1 MNLVQ
6 KVWPKLMTENYIL
19 EIKDL
24 KKKFGSFAALKGINL
39 KVNRGEIIGLLGPNG
54 AGKTTTIKIITGLL
68 KADSGEINIFGENI
82 ISGLPTWIKEKIGV
96 VFEESNLYYRLS
108 AYDNLLFFARIN
120 GINKTKVEELL
131 KEYKL
136 YDVRKKAVKNFSKG
150 MKKRLMICRS
160 LLAEPEILILD
171 EATGGLDPIS
181 AEIIRQKISKLKAEG
196 KTVLLS
202 THYLEEADR
211 LCDRVAFINQGS
223 LIALDKPS
231 VFKQNLKQ
239 DFIELKFAYDNYS
252 LNKADLKKE
261 LSVLLKKGEEYKV
274 EKDSFYLKIFIE
286 EEVFNRL
293 NKIAAQYKLLELKKR
308 EGDLQEVFK
317 QINS

>member
-1 MNLVQ
+1 
-6 KVWPKLMTENYIL
+6 MTENYIL

>member
-1 MNLVQ
+1 M
-6 KVWPKLMTENYIL
+6 EDNYIL
-19 EIKDL
+19 ELKDL
-24 KKKFGSFAALKGINL
+24 KKSFGKFEALKGINL
-39 KVNRGEIIGLLGPNG
+39 KVNKGEIIGLLGPNG

-68 KADSGEINIFGENI
+68 KADGGEIIIFGENI
-82 ISGLPTWIKEKIGV
+82 ISALPGWIKEKIGV
-96 VFEESNLYYRLS
+96 VFEESNLYHRLT

-120 GINKTKVEELL
+120 GVKKAKVNQLL

-136 YDVRKKAVKNFSKG
+136 YNVRKKAVKNFSKG

-181 AEIIRQKISKLKAEG
+181 AEIIRQKISKLKTEG

-211 LCDRVAFINQGS
+211 LCDRVAFINKGN

-231 VFKQNLKQ
+231 AFKDDLKQ
-239 DFIELKFAYDNYS
+239 DFLELIFIYDKS
-252 LNKADLKKE
+252 SSSEKILKNKLKN
-261 LSVLLKKGEEYKV
+261 LLKKGEEFKI
-274 EKDSFYLKIFIE
+274 EKDNFYLKLFVE
-286 EEVFNRL
+286 EDLFTRL
-293 NKIAAQYKLLELKKR
+293 NQITDNYKLADIKKR